1 VSAASLRPAQ
11 WWALL
16 GVGVLLLAAVALRE
30 DAPGPEPAAPLPA
43 AAPAPGLAAL
53 RMAAALEPCPP
64 GLGGQMPDLSL
75 PCLGGGPDVELRSAP
90 PGRPTLVN
98 VWASWCAPC
107 ADEVPELVAF
117 RERAGDRVA
126 LVGVL
131 TTDVVE
137 RGLAFSAD
145 FGMRWPSLVDDDGEV
160 LRAFPPGPP
169 VTLFLDAQG
178 RVVHTRSGAFRDLAE
193 VERLVADHLG
203 VRL

>member
-1 VSAASLRPAQ
+1 VRAGSLRPVQ

-30 DAPGPEPAAPLPA
+30 DAAAPDPVAPA
-43 AAPAPGLAAL
+43 AAPAPGLTAL
-53 RMAAALEPCPP
+53 RAAAALEPCPP
-64 GLGGQMPDLSL
+64 GLGPQMPDLSL
-75 PCLGGGPDVELRSAP
+75 PCLGGGADVELRSAR